1 MFRIVAQTV
10 GREARDR
17 RERRDVNRLGFH
29 LVWPV
34 SLVPSVARTRSFF
47 SILLVLASSWTGLYT
62 CPMLWRVMIVMGC
75 LVLGWPGWS
84 RAVEPVVLDVR
95 TEPTGGV
102 RSTATILFPVEPAI
116 IERLLTD
123 YAHWPELFDV
133 RMRMAEI
140 REQDGKVFTDIR
152 IDHAL
157 LPGER
162 RLLSETRI
170 LPTGELLTELK
181 GGDFKQYRR
190 FWKLT
195 PVDDGAHTRAEFEL
209 VVEVDMMVPD
219 WIVVVAMRRDLE
231 SHFRIMREKAL
242 AQQESQSGRS
252 Q

>member
-1 MFRIVAQTV
+1 
-10 GREARDR
+10 
-17 RERRDVNRLGFH
+17 
-29 LVWPV
+29 
-34 SLVPSVARTRSFF
+34 
-47 SILLVLASSWTGLYT
+47 
-62 CPMLWRVMIVMGC
+62 MIVMSC

-84 RAVEPVVLDVR
+84 RAAEPVVLDVR

-102 RSTATILFPVEPAI
+102 RATATILFPVEPTI

-140 REQDGKVFTDIR
+140 RVQEGKAFTDIR
-152 IDHAL
+152 IEHTL

-162 RLLSETRI
+162 RLLSETRA
-170 LPTGELLTELK
+170 LPTGGLLTELK

-195 PVDDGAHTRAEFEL
+195 PADGGAHTKAEFEL
-209 VVEVDMMVPD
+209 LVEIDTIVPD
-219 WIVVVAMRRDLE
+219 WMVAVAMRRDLE
-231 SHFRIMREKAL
+231 THFRIIREKAL
-242 AQQESQSGRS
+242 TQQELQSGRS

>member
-1 MFRIVAQTV
+1 
-10 GREARDR
+10 
-17 RERRDVNRLGFH
+17 
-29 LVWPV
+29 
-34 SLVPSVARTRSFF
+34 
-47 SILLVLASSWTGLYT
+47 
-62 CPMLWRVMIVMGC
+62 MLWRVMIVMGC
-75 LVLGWPGWS
+75 LVLGWSGWS
-84 RAVEPVVLDVR
+84 PAAEPVVLDVR
-95 TEPTGGV
+95 TGPTGGV
-102 RSTATILFPVEPAI
+102 KATATIHFQVEPAI
-116 IERLLTD
+116 IRQLLTD
-123 YAHWPELFDV
+123 YAHWPDLFDV

-190 FWKLT
+190 FWKLI
-195 PVDDGAHTRAEFEL
+195 PVDGGAHTRAEFEL

-231 SHFRIMREKAL
+231 SHFRIVREKAL
-242 AQQESQSGRS
+242 AQQESQLGRS